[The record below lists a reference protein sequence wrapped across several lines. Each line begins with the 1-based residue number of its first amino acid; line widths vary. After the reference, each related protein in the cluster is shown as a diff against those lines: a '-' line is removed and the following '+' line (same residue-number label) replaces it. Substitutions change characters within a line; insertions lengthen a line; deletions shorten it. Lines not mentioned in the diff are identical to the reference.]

1 MEVIMLRRCDRYV
14 LRQMMGPFLL
24 ALSGLILFILINII
38 LSLSPLMV
46 DRGIGIARLLRLM
59 LFKMPALLV
68 IAVPMAALFAAF
80 LGLGRLSHDR
90 EIVALE
96 SLGISLRRILLPL
109 LGAALLVS
117 AVDFATYNWVVPA
130 SEEAYQRDY
139 LGIVFS
145 HGVPQISANKFFKG
159 TDDQF
164 FYIRRYDKATDTLY
178 DVVIYDTTGQLFPQ
192 AQSRVT
198 MITAE
203 EGRWTGDAWTLS
215 TGNVYGFDSSG
226 LLIFSGHFEGLLI
239 PLDQSVE
246 EILFQSRTP
255 AEMGISEL
263 RARIAQARATG
274 QRIDKYVFEAHL
286 KVALPLAT
294 VVFVLVGGAA
304 SLALSPRS
312 RSAGI
317 VVGLVLVS
325 IFQGVMWYTQTL
337 GVRGAINPA
346 LAAWLPN
353 LIFGVIGLF
362 LFVRVD
368 RLASKDVW
376 SRMRLRFPF
385 LVLLA
390 LLGLP
395 AFSQDVPL
403 ELTSDT
409 LFIST
414 DRKTVEAAGS
424 VSISF
429 GHTRLF
435 SDSLSLIDTS
445 DGRWT
450 LTASGNVSLEAD
462 NDLAIA
468 SDSLVIDID
477 SADGSAEPREITA
490 TTFTGRSRMV
500 NASGEE
506 HQLYFLGEKV
516 RITFDRAG
524 KVTLIDATET
534 EMTTCDCCGLPFRK
548 QPYTLS
554 ASRLRLFPDR
564 LVVASGLVARIAGV
578 PSFWLPVYVQP
589 LEETL
594 QSPLFP
600 AIGRSQLRGWFL
612 KWNVPFFLAESVFG
626 SLRFDYFNR
635 FSELGVGLILRYV
648 TDRLDGKLD
657 AYVFP
662 AKVGDRLVTLSLSQ
676 SLAIDEAWRVVAAFD
691 YSATGNQQVWTFSGQ
706 TEGDIGEWRLAVSAS
721 RAWEDTLQR
730 ATERLPEISLSRAA
744 IRVGA
749 VTLTPRFTAGW
760 AREWVSNELAASAI
774 RVASG
779 LDLEAD
785 PLAWAGFT
793 VQPKAAAN
801 TRVYSGS
808 DGFQGA
814 YGLSVSVPANRDG
827 LHLQYDASFGLGE
840 SPFGFDRLEDDQRLA
855 WRIERS
861 GRIDVQVTGGLDL
874 SEGRPDPVHAI
885 VQWRG
890 VAAWIC
896 EAYYALDSASL
907 EWIALRGDWRSKDCE
922 LRWTIPYNAEA
933 ERLEPITLSLF
944 ASAAGQRTL
953 SLTTE
958 FFEGGLSALTF
969 ASVLSQRTLSLTTE
983 FSRGGLS
990 ALTLASVLSQRTLS
1004 LTTEFSSGELSM
1016 LTAAAELRSDS
1027 GWGAEAGGSYEPNQP
1042 YRIQDLR
1049 YGLFRDIGDCIRV
1062 GLERSGGNVW
1072 IYASILAFPDAVLR
1086 YAPETAGVK
1095 IGD

>member
-1 MEVIMLRRCDRYV
+1 MLRHCDRYV
-14 LRQMMGPFLL
+14 LRQMVGPFFL
-24 ALSGLILFILINII
+24 ALFGLILFILINII

-68 IAVPMAALFAAF
+68 LAVPMAALFAAF

-96 SLGISLRRILLPL
+96 SLGISLRRVLFPL
-109 LGAALLVS
+109 LAAATLVS

-130 SEEAYQRDY
+130 SEEAYQREY

-145 HGVPQISANKFFKG
+145 RGVPQISADKFFKG

-164 FYIRRYDKATDTLY
+164 FYIRRYDKATDALY

-215 TGNVYGFDSSG
+215 TGNVYGFDSGG
-226 LLIFSGHFEGLLI
+226 LLVFSGRFDGLSI

-255 AEMGISEL
+255 AEMGIAEL
-263 RARIAQARATG
+263 RTRIAQARAAG
-274 QRIDKYVFEAHL
+274 QRVDKYVFEAHL

-294 VVFVLVGGAA
+294 VVFVLVGGAV
-304 SLALSPRS
+304 SLAFSPRS

-317 VVGLVLVS
+317 VVGLLLVG

-353 LIFGVIGLF
+353 LVFGVIGLF

-376 SRMRLRFPF
+376 SRIRLRLPF
-385 LVLLA
+385 LALVA
-390 LLGLP
+390 LLGFP
-395 AFSQDVPL
+395 ALSQDVPL

-409 LFIST
+409 LFISS
-414 DRKTVEAAGS
+414 DHKTIEAEGS
-424 VSISF
+424 VVVSF
-429 GHTRLF
+429 ETTRLS
-435 SDSLSLIDTS
+435 SDRLSLIEAG

-450 LTASGNVSLEAD
+450 LTASGNVSMEAAG
-462 NDLAIA
+462 DLAIA
-468 SDSLVIDID
+468 GDSLVIDID
-477 SADGSAEPREITA
+477 SAGGKAEPREITA

-524 KVTLIDATET
+524 KVTLIDATEA
-534 EMTTCDCCGLPFRK
+534 EMTTCNCCGLPFRE
-548 QPYTLS
+548 QPYTLRT
-554 ASRLRLFPDR
+554 SRLRFFPDR
-564 LVVASGLVARIAGV
+564 LIVAFGLVARVAGV

-635 FSELGVGLILRYV
+635 FSELGVGLILRYM
-648 TDRLDGKLD
+648 TERLDGKLD

-662 AKVGDRLVTLSLSQ
+662 AEVGDRVLTLSLSQ
-676 SLAIDEAWRVVAAFD
+676 SFAVHEAWRLVAAFD
-691 YSATGNQQVWTFSGQ
+691 YSATGEHRVWTFSGQ
-706 TEGDIGEWRLAVSAS
+706 TEGDLGDWRLVVSAS
-721 RAWEDTLQR
+721 RTWEDTLQR
-730 ATERLPEISLSRAA
+730 ATERLPEIILSRPT
-744 IRVGA
+744 IRAGA
-749 VTLTPRFTAGW
+749 VTLAPRFTAGW
-760 AREWVSNELAASAI
+760 AREWIADEPTASAV
-774 RVASG
+774 RLAVE
-779 LDLEAD
+779 LDVGVK
-785 PLAWAGFT
+785 PLAWAGFAVRPQATAGT
-793 VQPKAAAN
+793 VFYGDPDGI
-801 TRVYSGS
+801 RGVYR
-808 DGFQGA
+808 
-814 YGLSVSVPANRDG
+814 LSVSVPVDHDD

-855 WRIERS
+855 WRIKRA
-861 GRIDVQVTGGLDL
+861 GRIDLQVTGGLDL
-874 SEGRPDPVHAI
+874 SAGRLDPVRAV
-885 VQWRG
+885 VQWHG
-890 VAAWIC
+890 AATWTC
-896 EAYYALDSASL
+896 EADYALENASL
-907 EWIALRGDWRSKDCE
+907 ESIALRGDWRSEDYE
-922 LRWTIPYNAEA
+922 LRWTIPYDAET
-933 ERLEPITLSLF
+933 ERLAPIALSLS
-944 ASAAGQRTL
+944 ASATGQRTL

-958 FFEGGLSALTF
+958 FSEGGLS
-969 ASVLSQRTLSLTTE
+969 SLK
-983 FSRGGLS
+983 
-990 ALTLASVLSQRTLS
+990 
-1004 LTTEFSSGELSM
+1004 
-1016 LTAAAELRSDS
+1016 AAAEMRSDS
-1027 GWGAEAGGSYEPNQP
+1027 GWGAEAGGSYVRDQP
-1042 YRIQDLR
+1042 YRVQDLR

-1072 IYASILAFPDAVLR
+1072 IYASVLAFPDAVLR
-1086 YAPETAGVK
+1086 YAPETSSVE